1 MCSLDYIFA
10 RLFGATGDSLVV
22 WGSSGFLPIFNA
34 LIILQKLL
42 RTKLNQNRRE
52 KHIGIIFIFRFMDQN
67 ISKILVDRT
76 QNNSYIKFSEKSFL
90 FLERQNTEEIPYE
103 K

>member
-10 RLFGATGDSLVV
+10 RLFGATGDFVVV

-76 QNNSYIKFSEKSFL
+76 QNNSYIKITGKSFL
-90 FLERQNTEEIPYE
+90 FLERQNTKEIPYE

>member
-10 RLFGATGDSLVV
+10 RLFGATGDFVVV
-22 WGSSGFLPIFNA
+22 WGSSVFLPIFNA

-76 QNNSYIKFSEKSFL
+76 QNNSYIKITGKSFL
-90 FLERQNTEEIPYE
+90 FLERQNTKEIPYE